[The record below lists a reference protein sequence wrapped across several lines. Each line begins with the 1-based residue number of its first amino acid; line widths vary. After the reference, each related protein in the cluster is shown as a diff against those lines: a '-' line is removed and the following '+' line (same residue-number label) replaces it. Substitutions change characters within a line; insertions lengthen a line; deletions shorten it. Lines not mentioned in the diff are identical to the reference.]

1 VRGGVVRRIGI
12 ICIAASAVL
21 TPGTAWADHDRGDRY
36 GHGSDYGGNEREEDY
51 EGANCKYVCP
61 QFDRSPVRDAFNLHV
76 CMPGATCHYDG
87 EKQQPEEGE
96 MGARER

>member
-1 VRGGVVRRIGI
+1 MRRIAVLLMAGLGLLVPAPAFADHGSYGRGG
-12 ICIAASAVL
+12 
-21 TPGTAWADHDRGDRY
+21 DN
-36 GHGSDYGGNEREEDY
+36 GSGNEREEDY

-87 EKQQPEEGE
+87 RQDEQPPEEQQP
-96 MGARER
+96 

>member
-1 VRGGVVRRIGI
+1 MRIRATLLGI
-12 ICIAASAVL
+12 ALVLATPAV
-21 TPGTAWADHDRGDRY
+21 AYADHDYYRGGDQ
-36 GHGSDYGGNEREEDY
+36 GSGNEREEDY

-87 EKQQPEEGE
+87 RRDQPPNQGE
-96 MGARER
+96 PQ

>member
-1 VRGGVVRRIGI
+1 VNRLT
-12 ICIAASAVL
+12 ASLLLSASLVL
-21 TPGTAWADHDRGDRY
+21 VPAPAFADHDWGGGGYNRGGDQ
-36 GHGSDYGGNEREEDY
+36 GSGNEREEDY

-87 EKQQPEEGE
+87 QRGEEPPAEGE
-96 MGARER
+96 PSPAP